1 MKKVKDWISS
11 ITRMKTQQKIITI
24 YLIGGLIPMILIS
37 IFLVDGNKKNLI
49 EQAKVSE
56 QAELSLIKESLK
68 EDIRIIKDV
77 SKRMYFDEELEK
89 IAFKNYTDYAELIE
103 DYRSYDTMANYM
115 SYYNRIIQSI
125 SMYIENDSLS
135 SNARFV
141 MVTDQIT
148 NEDWYQD
155 TLNEEGRVLWIYKY
169 NELKWQNGL
178 YLSRLIRTKESK
190 VVGILNILMRD
201 ETLQTGI
208 RMRKNETVI
217 SLNGD
222 TLIASNKEETDE
234 EAILTL
240 LKENEGMRGSKRVN
254 YKGEDCVLTIE
265 IIEDT
270 DTISHMTIASIQ
282 PYRTILAEAN
292 ERSRE
297 SVRFI
302 IFSICVS
309 VVLISVFSY
318 HFSHQLNKFRLE
330 MHKAANGDFNIAK
343 KLKGNDEIADLYD
356 NLNVMINSMQ
366 QLLVVVYEEQL
377 QKEKLKSRQKE
388 VEFKMLANQINPH
401 FLYNTLETIRMKAR
415 CNNELEIEELVKMLA
430 KIMRRNI
437 EVGDTLVSFKSEL
450 DLMEYYLKIQQ
461 YRFGDRIQYKIDVCC
476 DISNYKIMPLIIQP
490 IVENAFVHGLESKEG
505 NGIINVIIDKSDK
518 LYIYVKD
525 NGVGISN
532 EVMEEIENSLND
544 YSISDQTHIGLN
556 NVNQRIKL
564 LYGEEYGLRI
574 KSDHLEGTTVTI
586 ELPLNMD
593 S

>member
-1 MKKVKDWISS
+1 
-11 ITRMKTQQKIITI
+11 
-24 YLIGGLIPMILIS
+24 
-37 IFLVDGNKKNLI
+37 
-49 EQAKVSE
+49 
-56 QAELSLIKESLK
+56 
-68 EDIRIIKDV
+68 
-77 SKRMYFDEELEK
+77 
-89 IAFKNYTDYAELIE
+89 
-103 DYRSYDTMANYM
+103 
-115 SYYNRIIQSI
+115 
-125 SMYIENDSLS
+125 
-135 SNARFV
+135 
-141 MVTDQIT
+141 
-148 NEDWYQD
+148 
-155 TLNEEGRVLWIYKY
+155 
-169 NELKWQNGL
+169 
-178 YLSRLIRTKESK
+178 
-190 VVGILNILMRD
+190 
-201 ETLQTGI
+201 
-208 RMRKNETVI
+208 
-217 SLNGD
+217 
-222 TLIASNKEETDE
+222 
-234 EAILTL
+234 
-240 LKENEGMRGSKRVN
+240 
-254 YKGEDCVLTIE
+254 
-265 IIEDT
+265 
-270 DTISHMTIASIQ
+270 
-282 PYRTILAEAN
+282 
-292 ERSRE
+292 
-297 SVRFI
+297 
-302 IFSICVS
+302 
-309 VVLISVFSY
+309 
-318 HFSHQLNKFRLE
+318 

-461 YRFGDRIQYKIDVCC
+461 YRFADRIQYKIDVCC
-476 DISNYKIMPLIIQP
+476 DISNYKIIPLIIQP

-564 LYGEEYGLRI
+564 LYGEEYGLCI
-574 KSDHLEGTTVTI
+574 KSDYLEGTTVTI